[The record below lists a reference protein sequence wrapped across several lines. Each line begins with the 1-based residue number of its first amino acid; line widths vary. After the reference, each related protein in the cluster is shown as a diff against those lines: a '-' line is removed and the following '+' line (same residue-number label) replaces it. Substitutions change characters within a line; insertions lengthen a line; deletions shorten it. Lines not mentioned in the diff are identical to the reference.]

1 MHRLYKDT
9 STLASVYSRNHPW
22 KLLGVNSW
30 AETWLLYFLF
40 WRCRV
45 SCCFRSCFYSSAKT
59 LIPCCLAGFL
69 ICSQHMGLSAPVPP
83 RTARQVHRITQN
95 KRLFFGIKELEKDPL
110 QNLALEIRFQSL
122 NPDGTGPD
130 TDSVW
135 WVSESLSFWVFS
147 SPGYFG
153 VLCDRFPELLN
164 VKSGNR
170 RFYVTLSVTQ
180 ISDSAMLTVSVRE
193 IIVLPFLLPS
203 KVEES
208 LDKVEESY

>member
-1 MHRLYKDT
+1 M
-9 STLASVYSRNHPW
+9 
-22 KLLGVNSW
+22 
-30 AETWLLYFLF
+30 
-40 WRCRV
+40 
-45 SCCFRSCFYSSAKT
+45 
-59 LIPCCLAGFL
+59 
-69 ICSQHMGLSAPVPP
+69 
-83 RTARQVHRITQN
+83 
-95 KRLFFGIKELEKDPL
+95 
-110 QNLALEIRFQSL
+110 
-122 NPDGTGPD
+122 
-130 TDSVW
+130 
-135 WVSESLSFWVFS
+135 SESLSFWVFS

-153 VLCDRFPELLN
+153 VLCDRSPELLN